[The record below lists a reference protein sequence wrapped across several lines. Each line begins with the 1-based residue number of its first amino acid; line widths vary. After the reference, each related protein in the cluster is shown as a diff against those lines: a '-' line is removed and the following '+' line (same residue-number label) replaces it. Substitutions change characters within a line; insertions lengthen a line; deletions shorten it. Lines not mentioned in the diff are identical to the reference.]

1 MNTILES
8 NGQNLVRKVEK
19 SGKIKPFGHSRA
31 SKNETVP
38 HFDHFSRPGEMEPY
52 GIIAWKK
59 NIKRC
64 KTGILGQNMPFFA
77 KKC

>member
-52 GIIAWKK
+52 GIIA
-59 NIKRC
+59 
-64 KTGILGQNMPFFA
+64 
-77 KKC
+77 